1 MGTLDNLIEK
11 LVDKGILTREEASK
25 MYEEDEEEED
35 DHLDCAEEALG
46 LY

>member
-25 MYEEDEEEED
+25 LYEEED
-35 DHLDCAEEALG
+35 NHLDCAEEAG
-46 LY
+46 Y